1 MFADL
6 APPQLRAIAHRFDEA
21 YFAEGEHVLRR
32 GLAGA
37 GFYLIIE
44 GKASVRVE
52 GAEQAVLVPGDFV
65 GEISILLDET
75 PSADVVAA
83 TELRCLALPPGE
95 LAEVLMAHPRLLY
108 RMLQAEA
115 RKLRNTTRWRS

>member
-1 MFADL
+1 LFADL
-6 APPQLRAIAHRFDEA
+6 AATQLRAIAHRFDEA
-21 YFAEGEHVLRR
+21 YFTEGEHVLRR
-32 GLAGA
+32 GLAGG
-37 GFYLIIE
+37 GFYLIVE
-44 GKASVRVE
+44 GKASVRVD
-52 GAEQAVLVPGDFV
+52 GTEQAVLVPGDFV

-83 TELRCLALPPGE
+83 TELRCLVLPPGE